1 MRFNGH
7 GPLSGHPIL
16 RERADAM
23 IMHEIAEVAS
33 MNGMVLSGEG

>member
-1 MRFNGH
+1 MVHFQV
-7 GPLSGHPIL
+7 IL
-16 RERADAM
+16 YCERADAM